1 MNAII
6 GVIGK
11 DIVKD
16 DVIYQGISKN
26 NLKYLNDKISYIG
39 IINYDN
45 KDIID
50 YNVLDLCDGF
60 IIPGGLDI
68 HRYHFDIIE
77 YCINN
82 NKPILGICMGHQ
94 IIGLFANKENEDKLI
109 KIDKHNS
116 KELKHSVNTV
126 KNSFLNKVLGDK
138 VLVNSRHNYCL
149 DRIDLPFK
157 KTAIDDSGVIE
168 GIEYIDD
175 SHFLLGVQWHPEDMD
190 NMQNLYN
197 YFIKEVISRKNML
210 DNNKI

>member
-77 YCINN
+77 YCMNN

-94 IIGLFANKENEDKLI
+94 IIGLYANKVDEDKLT

-116 KELKHSVNTV
+116 KELKHNITTV

-138 VLVNSRHNYCL
+138 VLVNSRHNYYL

-157 KTAIDDSGVIE
+157 KTAMDNSGVIE

-197 YFIKEVISRKNML
+197 YFIKEVISRKNKKYT
-210 DNNKI
+210 NSE

>member
-6 GVIGK
+6 GVVGK

-16 DVIYQGISKN
+16 NVIYQGISKS

-60 IIPGGLDI
+60 IIPGGLNI
-68 HRYHFDIIE
+68 CKYHFDIIE
-77 YCINN
+77 YCMNN

-94 IIGLFANKENEDKLI
+94 IIGLYANKEDEDKLI

-116 KELKHSVNTV
+116 KELKHNINTI
-126 KNSFLNKVLGDK
+126 KNSFLNKVLGDIT
-138 VLVNSRHNYCL
+138 LVNSRHNYCL

>member
-77 YCINN
+77 YCMNN

-94 IIGLFANKENEDKLI
+94 IIGLYANKEDEDKLI

-138 VLVNSRHNYCL
+138 VFVNSRHNYCL

-157 KTAIDDSGVIE
+157 KTAMDDSGVIE

-197 YFIKEVISRKNML
+197 YFIKEVISRKNKKYT
-210 DNNKI
+210 NSE

>member
-45 KDIID
+45 KDRID

-77 YCINN
+77 YSMNN

-94 IIGLFANKENEDKLI
+94 IIGLYANKEDEDKLI

-138 VLVNSRHNYCL
+138 ALVNSRHNYCL

-157 KTAIDDSGVIE
+157 KTAMDDSGVIE

-197 YFIKEVISRKNML
+197 YFIKEVISRKNKKYT
-210 DNNKI
+210 NSE

>member
-6 GVIGK
+6 GVVGK

-16 DVIYQGISKN
+16 NVIYQGISKN

-45 KDIID
+45 NDIID

-68 HRYHFDIIE
+68 YRYHLDIIE
-77 YCINN
+77 YCMNN

-94 IIGLFANKENEDKLI
+94 IIGLYANNEKEEDLVKVDNHN
-109 KIDKHNS
+109 DKN
-116 KELKHSVNTV
+116 KKHDINIV
-126 KNSFLNKVLGDK
+126 KNSFLHKILGDK
-138 VLVNSRHNYCL
+138 IPVNSRHNYVL

-157 KTAIDDSGVIE
+157 ETATDDNGVIE

-175 SHFLLGVQWHPEDMD
+175 KHFLLGVQWHPEDMD
-190 NMQNLYN
+190 NMHNLYN
-197 YFIKEVISRKNML
+197 YFIKEVISRKNVR
-210 DNNKI
+210 DNSK

>member
-6 GVIGK
+6 GIIGK

-16 DVIYQGISKN
+16 GVMYQGISKN

-39 IINYDN
+39 IISYDN
-45 KDIID
+45 SNIVD

-68 HRYHFDIIE
+68 HKYHFNIVE
-77 YCINN
+77 YCINH

-94 IIGLFANKENEDKLI
+94 VIGLYANGEVENDLI
-109 KIDKHNS
+109 KVDNHNDKIKKHNINIT
-116 KELKHSVNTV
+116 KDSV
-126 KNSFLNKVLGDK
+126 LNKVLGDK
-138 VLVNSRHNYCL
+138 LFVNSRHSYVL
-149 DRIDLPFK
+149 DRVDLPFK
-157 KTAIDDSGVIE
+157 KTIFDNNGVIE

-175 SHFLLGVQWHPEDMD
+175 KHFLLGVQWHPEDMD

-197 YFIKEVISRKNML
+197 YFIKEVISRKNMR
-210 DNNKI
+210 DSIK